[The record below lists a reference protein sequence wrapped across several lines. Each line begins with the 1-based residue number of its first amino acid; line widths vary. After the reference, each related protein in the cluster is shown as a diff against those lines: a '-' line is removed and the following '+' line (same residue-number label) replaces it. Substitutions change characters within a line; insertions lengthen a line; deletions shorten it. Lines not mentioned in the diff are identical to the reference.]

1 MENLYLN
8 IYPEL
13 VYYPIVDFNYLTG
26 ECVISGE
33 SYMEETYKF
42 YLPVINWLKNYI
54 AEKKPV
60 VFTIKLTYFN
70 TSSSRMLLEMLLILK
85 QYKDGGGD
93 VKVVWFYKSND
104 PDMLMDIESYMKETG
119 LDIEAVKI
127 DKM

>member
-54 AEKKPV
+54 AEKKSV
-60 VFTIKLTYFN
+60 VFTVKLTYFN

-85 QYKDGGGD
+85 QYKSEGGD
-93 VKVVWFYKSND
+93 IKIVWFYKSND
-104 PDMLMDIESYMKETG
+104 PDMLMDIESYIKETG
-119 LDIEAVKI
+119 LAIEAVKAE
-127 DKM
+127 KL

>member
-60 VFTIKLTYFN
+60 VFTVKLTYFN

-85 QYKDGGGD
+85 QYKESGGD
-93 VKVVWFYKSND
+93 VNVVWFYKSND
-104 PDMLMDIESYMKETG
+104 PDMLMDIESYIKETG
-119 LDIEAVKI
+119 LAIEAVKI

>member
-42 YLPVINWLKNYI
+42 YLPVINWLKSYI

-60 VFTIKLTYFN
+60 VFTVKLTYFN

-85 QYKDGGGD
+85 QYKSEGGE

-104 PDMLMDIESYMKETG
+104 PDMLMDIESYIKETG
-119 LDIEAVKI
+119 LAIEAVKI
-127 DKM
+127 EKL